1 MPDTARVGND
11 WQRETLLGGS
21 TMTEQEQKDMLAAMR
36 GDKEGGKAK
45 FWTPGGNFEGTK
57 VIRILP
63 PLKKLNEKTF
73 YFSHKTHF
81 IGGMPFEDLE
91 QTIYDE
97 NGKLLHESEP
107 DPVNALVRKLYRT
120 AEKGSDEWK
129 LAGTLKFR
137 QRYIS
142 RIIVRDKENPEN
154 EVQPVFYEYGPTIY
168 NILYHIMTE
177 TDFGIIVDPKNGRDF
192 NLTKTG
198 VGRQSKYETS
208 TPSANQTPIF
218 KDAARLKEMFDK
230 AMLMPYSSLIEFP
243 SREEKERALREF
255 LGEDLGTEKSVHSV
269 PSNPVKEAPAPEPQ
283 VKNEPA
289 EVADDD
295 DDDIDA
301 ILNDMV

>member
-1 MPDTARVGND
+1 
-11 WQRETLLGGS
+11 
-21 TMTEQEQKDMLAAMR
+21 MTEQERKDMLSAMKH
-36 GDKEGGKAK
+36 DKEGGKAK

-57 VIRILP
+57 TIRILP

-97 NGKLLHESEP
+97 EGNLLHESEP

-120 AEKGSDEWK
+120 AEKGSDEYK
-129 LAGTLKFR
+129 LAQNLKDR

-142 RIIVRDKENPEN
+142 RIVVRDKENPATEL
-154 EVQPVFYEYGPTIY
+154 QPVFYEYGPTIY

-177 TDFGIIVDPKNGRDF
+177 TDFGIIVDPKEGRDF

-198 VGRQSKYETS
+198 VGRQSRYETS
-208 TPSANQTPIF
+208 TPSAEKTPIF
-218 KDAARLKEMFDK
+218 NDAAKLKEMFDN
-230 AMLMPYSSLIEFP
+230 AVNMPYSSLIEFP
-243 SREEKERALREF
+243 SREEKERALREY
-255 LGEDLGTEKSVHSV
+255 LGEDLGPQKSHSTPSPSTPSGPVESTNTVQEKVTE
-269 PSNPVKEAPAPEPQ
+269 PAPS
-283 VKNEPA
+283 A
-289 EVADDD
+289 EETSSD

-301 ILNDMV
+301 ILSEMV

>member
-1 MPDTARVGND
+1 
-11 WQRETLLGGS
+11 
-21 TMTEQEQKDMLAAMR
+21 MTEQERKDMLSAMKH
-36 GDKEGGKAK
+36 DKEGGKAK

-57 VIRILP
+57 TIRILP

-97 NGKLLHESEP
+97 EGNLIHESEP

-120 AEKGSDEWK
+120 ADKGSDEYK
-129 LAGTLKFR
+129 LAGTLKAR

-142 RIIVRDKENPEN
+142 RIIVRDKENPAT

-177 TDFGIIVDPKNGRDF
+177 TDFGIIVDPKEGRDF

-208 TPSANQTPIF
+208 TPSAEKTPIF
-218 KDAARLKEMFDK
+218 SEAAKLKEMFDN
-230 AMLMPYSSLIEFP
+230 AVEMPYSTLLDFP
-243 SREEKERALREF
+243 SRDDKERALREF
-255 LGEDLGTEKSVHSV
+255 LGEDLGSTKSYST
-269 PSNPVKEAPAPEPQ
+269 PSSSPEPAQ
-283 VKNEPA
+283 KAEQKTPTPEPA
-289 EVADDD
+289 VSHAEESVEETTDD

-301 ILNDMV
+301 ILNEMV

>member
-1 MPDTARVGND
+1 
-11 WQRETLLGGS
+11 
-21 TMTEQEQKDMLAAMR
+21 MTEQEQKDMLAAMR
-36 GDKEGGKAK
+36 GDKEGGRAK

-97 NGKLLHESEP
+97 NGNLIHESEP
-107 DPVNALVRKLYRT
+107 DPVNALVRKLYRS
-120 AEKGSDEWK
+120 AEKNSDEWK

-142 RIIVRDKENPEN
+142 RIIVRDKEDPST

-192 NLTKTG
+192 SLTKTG

-218 KDAARLKEMFDK
+218 KDASKLKEMFDN

-255 LGEDLGTEKSVHSV
+255 LGEDVTSNKTYNT
-269 PSNPVKEAPAPEPQ
+269 PSTPAPAAVTKKAPEP
-283 VKNEPA
+283 VE
-289 EVADDD
+289 ESYSDDD
-295 DDDIDA
+295 VDDSSEDDDIDA

>member
-1 MPDTARVGND
+1 
-11 WQRETLLGGS
+11 
-21 TMTEQEQKDMLAAMR
+21 MTEQEAKDMLSAMKT
-36 GDKEGGKAK
+36 DKEGRKAK
-45 FWTPGGNFEGTK
+45 FWTPGANFEGTK
-57 VIRILP
+57 TIRILP

-97 NGKLLHESEP
+97 SGNLIHESEP

-120 AEKGSDEWK
+120 SERGTDEWK
-129 LAGTLKFR
+129 LAGTLKAR

-142 RIIVRDKENPEN
+142 RIIVRDKENPES

-177 TDFGIIVDPKNGRDF
+177 TDFGIIVDPKEGRDF

-198 VGRQSKYETS
+198 TGRQSKYETS
-208 TPSANQTPIF
+208 TPSAEKTPIF
-218 KDAARLKEMFDK
+218 NDATKLKQMFDN
-230 AMLMPYSSLIEFP
+230 AVEMPYSSLLEFP
-243 SREEKERALREF
+243 TREQKETALREF
-255 LGEDLGTEKSVHSV
+255 LGEDLGAQKSTYSV
-269 PSNPVKEAPAPEPQ
+269 PSNPVAETETESKEETTPQKKPEPAPAE
-283 VKNEPA
+283 EDSS
-289 EVADDD
+289 E

-301 ILNDMV
+301 ILDEMV

>member
-1 MPDTARVGND
+1 
-11 WQRETLLGGS
+11 
-21 TMTEQEQKDMLAAMR
+21 MTEQEQKDMLSAMKT
-36 GDKEGGKAK
+36 DKEGGRAK
-45 FWTPGGNFEGTK
+45 FWSPGSSFEGTK

-81 IGGMPFEDLE
+81 IGGMPYEDLE

-97 NGKLLHESEP
+97 EGNLLHESEP
-107 DPVNALVRKLYRT
+107 DPVNAFVRKLYKSS
-120 AEKGSDEWK
+120 EKGSDEWK

-142 RIIVRDKENPEN
+142 RIIVRDKENPET

-192 NLTKTG
+192 SLTKTG

-208 TPSANQTPIF
+208 TPSAAQTPIF
-218 KDAARLKEMFDK
+218 KDAGKLKEMFDN

-243 SREEKERALREF
+243 SREQKEAALREF
-255 LGEDLGTEKSVHSV
+255 LGEDVTSTKSYST
-269 PSNPVKEAPAPEPQ
+269 PSPAPAKSEPT
-283 VKNEPA
+283 VREEPA
-289 EVADDD
+289 PSVSEEVEEYSSSE

>member
-1 MPDTARVGND
+1 
-11 WQRETLLGGS
+11 
-21 TMTEQEQKDMLAAMR
+21 MTEQEQKDMLAAMR

-45 FWTPGGNFEGTK
+45 FWSPGGNFEGTK

-81 IGGMPFEDLE
+81 IGGKPFEDLE

-97 NGKLLHESEP
+97 EGNLIHESEP
-107 DPVNALVRKLYRT
+107 DPVNALVRKLYRG
-120 AEKGSDEWK
+120 AEKNSDEWK

-137 QRYIS
+137 QRYVS
-142 RIIVRDKENPEN
+142 RIIVRDKENPET

-198 VGRQSKYETS
+198 IGRQTKYETS

-218 KDAARLKEMFDK
+218 KDAAKLKEMFDN
-230 AMLMPYSSLIEFP
+230 AMLMTYSSLIEFP
-243 SREEKERALREF
+243 TREEKERAMREF
-255 LGEDLGTEKSVHSV
+255 LGEDVTSTKTYSTPPAS
-269 PSNPVKEAPAPEPQ
+269 PAPKAKVEPTPQ
-283 VKNEPA
+283 SYSEE
-289 EVADDD
+289 EVEEEVTDE

>member
-1 MPDTARVGND
+1 
-11 WQRETLLGGS
+11 
-21 TMTEQEQKDMLAAMR
+21 MTEQEQKDMLSAMR

-97 NGKLLHESEP
+97 NGKLIHESEP
-107 DPVNALVRKLYRT
+107 DPVNALVRKLYRG
-120 AEKGSDEWK
+120 AEKNSDEWK

-142 RIIVRDKENPEN
+142 RIIVRDKENPET

-177 TDFGIIVDPKNGRDF
+177 TDFGIIVDPKEGRDF
-192 NLTKTG
+192 SLTKTG

-218 KDAARLKEMFDK
+218 KDASRLKEMFDN

-243 SREEKERALREF
+243 SREDKERALREF
-255 LGEDLGTEKSVHSV
+255 LGEDVSSTKSYST
-269 PSNPVKEAPAPEPQ
+269 PPPAPVSAPP
-283 VKNEPA
+283 KSEPA
-289 EVADDD
+289 PQSFSSDDVED
-295 DDDIDA
+295 EASDEDDDIDA

>member
-1 MPDTARVGND
+1 
-11 WQRETLLGGS
+11 
-21 TMTEQEQKDMLAAMR
+21 MTEQERKDMLSAMKS
-36 GDKEGGKAK
+36 DKEGGKAK

-57 VIRILP
+57 TIRILP

-97 NGKLLHESEP
+97 EGNLIHESEP

-120 AEKGSDEWK
+120 AEKGSDEYK
-129 LAGTLKFR
+129 LAGSIKAR

-142 RIIVRDKENPEN
+142 RIVVRDKENPAT

-177 TDFGIIVDPKNGRDF
+177 TDFGIIVDPKEGRDF

-198 VGRQSKYETS
+198 VGRQSRYETS
-208 TPSANQTPIF
+208 TPSAEKTPIF
-218 KDAARLKEMFDK
+218 GEAAKLKEMFDN
-230 AMLMPYSSLIEFP
+230 AVEMPYSTLLDFP
-243 SREEKERALREF
+243 SREDKERALREF
-255 LGEDLGTEKSVHSV
+255 LGED
-269 PSNPVKEAPAPEPQ
+269 
-283 VKNEPA
+283 
-289 EVADDD
+289 
-295 DDDIDA
+295 
-301 ILNDMV
+301 